1 MAETTYEESRIETFD
16 VAEIMK
22 EVNEQLNE
30 TLQPWKDAIQ
40 KITRNNSIYSDAVKN
55 KAMEIRER
63 LPRVGN
69 NRRNNNSPSPS
80 PAGRRHRSSGGSK
93 KMRKHKTRKH
103 RTRKHIHKSRKHKTR
118 K

>member
-63 LPRVGN
+63 LPRISN

-93 KMRKHKTRKH
+93 KMRKH
-103 RTRKHIHKSRKHKTR
+103 RTHKHKSRKHKSR
-118 K
+118 KHKSRK